1 MKAALEAKRA
11 NPVWQEEQKK
21 KREERKAK
29 KAAEKAFADGDL
41 DDEIEEGTTAEQ
53 IKAAA
58 GAARKHKNKKD

>member
-1 MKAALEAKRA
+1 MKEALAAKRA
-11 NPVWQEEQKK
+11 DPAWQEEQKK

-41 DDEIEEGTTAEQ
+41 DDDIEEGTTAEQ

-58 GAARKHKNKKD
+58 GAGRKIKNKKD